1 MKVAVVSLAFHT
13 TTTLS
18 EQVTDLIYTVVVTR
32 SFDRI
37 NVI

>member
-18 EQVTDLIYTVVVTR
+18 EQVTDLIYTVVAYP
-32 SFDRI
+32 FI
-37 NVI
+37 